1 MKIYTLHKKQR
12 LPISKKEAWNFLSD
26 PKNLSVITPPEMKMT
41 IIAGAERPMYAGQL
55 LEYSVSP
62 LPGFKT
68 KWVSEITQFVDGD
81 YFVDIQLYGPY
92 ALWHHK
98 HFINEIKGGVELE
111 DLIHYKVPLGW
122 LGQLAHPILVRPKL
136 EAIFDYR
143 KQQLEQQFGTF

>member
-1 MKIYTLHKKQR
+1 MKIYTLHKKQQ
-12 LPISKKEAWNFLSD
+12 LPISKQEAWDFLSN

-41 IIAGAERPMYAGQL
+41 IVSGAERPMYAGQL
-55 LEYSVSP
+55 LEYSISP

-68 KWVSEITQFVDGD
+68 KWVSEITQYVEGD

-98 HFINEIKGGVELE
+98 HFINEIKNGVELE

-122 LGQLAHPILVRPKL
+122 LGQLAHPILVGPKL

-143 KQQLEQQFGTF
+143 RQQLEQHFCIL

>member
-1 MKIYTLHKKQR
+1 MKVYTIHKKQR
-12 LPISKKEAWNFLSD
+12 LPISKQEAWNFLSD

-41 IIAGAERPMYAGQL
+41 IISGAERPMYAGQL

-68 KWVSEITQFVDGD
+68 KWISEITQYVEDD

-98 HFINEIKGGVELE
+98 HFINEIENGVELE

-122 LGQLAHPILVRPKL
+122 LGQLVHPVLVKPKL

-143 KQQLEQQFGTF
+143 KQQLEQLFGTL